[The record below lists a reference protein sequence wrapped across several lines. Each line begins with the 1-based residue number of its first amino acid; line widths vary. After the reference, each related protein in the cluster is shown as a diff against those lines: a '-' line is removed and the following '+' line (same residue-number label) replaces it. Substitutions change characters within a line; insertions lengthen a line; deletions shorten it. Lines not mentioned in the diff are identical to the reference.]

1 MEVSEID
8 SVVICSSVVAG
19 GTEEQAERESKE
31 NVKNNNIFRV
41 YRPSLNVI

>member
-31 NVKNNNIFRV
+31 NVKNNNIFHI
-41 YRPSLNVI
+41 YHPPLNVV